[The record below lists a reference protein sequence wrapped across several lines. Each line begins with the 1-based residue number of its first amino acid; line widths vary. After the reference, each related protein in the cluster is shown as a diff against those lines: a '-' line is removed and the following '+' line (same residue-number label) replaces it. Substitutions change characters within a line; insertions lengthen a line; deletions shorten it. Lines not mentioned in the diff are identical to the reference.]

1 MRKAIREF
9 LQQVTTPPCKMSADE
24 IDGHLW
30 ALMSIYEESGRA
42 ADERARILRADALD
56 LLDVYC
62 SERQAIDPADPAKRE
77 ENARHRG
84 AMIDT
89 QTILTG
95 LIVEAERLGVRL
107 SEAELQRY
115 KGVEFGA
122 AEFPDFVA
130 SIYSSGAEPQR
141 QGRALQQQSE
151 AQPLPDSLN
160 TETARKVFGRAIA
173 KGWMNREASG
183 YKWLDIDG
191 KGTSSGHLAR
201 LAYLCGKVYG
211 YQYVKQYIGG
221 GNVGNRVPY
230 KALEALFNVTRLDR
244 ALQQVYSA
252 KQPQRWRQ
260 KIDSLFDDEQAP
272 C

>member
-9 LQQVTTPPCKMSADE
+9 LRQVTTPPCKMSADE

-62 SERQAIDPADPAKRE
+62 SERQAIAPADPAKRE
-77 ENARHRG
+77 ENAQHRG

-115 KGVEFGA
+115 KGVEFGVM
-122 AEFPDFVA
+122 EFPDFVA

-141 QGRALQQQSE
+141 EGQALQPQRGELS
-151 AQPLPDSLN
+151 LPDSLN
-160 TETARKVFGRAIA
+160 TETARKMFGRAIA
-173 KGWMNREASG
+173 KGWMSREASG
-183 YKWLDIDG
+183 YKWQGIDG
-191 KGTSSGHLAR
+191 NGGWGSKAQ
-201 LAYLCGKVYG
+201 LAYFCGKVCG
-211 YQYVKQYIGG
+211 YKYTANR
-221 GNVGNRVPY
+221 GNVGGRVPY
-230 KALEALFNVTRLDR
+230 EDLQALFDVTRLDQ
-244 ALQQVYSA
+244 ALPQVHTA
-252 KQPQRWRQ
+252 KNPQRWRQ
-260 KIDSLFDDEQAP
+260 TIDSLFDEEQAP

>member
-9 LQQVTTPPCKMSADE
+9 LRQVTTPPCKMSADE

-62 SERQAIDPADPAKRE
+62 SERRAIDPTDPAKRE

-84 AMIDT
+84 AMIVT

-107 SEAELQRY
+107 PEAELQRY
-115 KGVEFGA
+115 KGVEFGVM
-122 AEFPDFVA
+122 EFPDFVA
-130 SIYSSGAEPQR
+130 SIYSSGAEPQQ
-141 QGRALQQQSE
+141 QGQALQHQSE
-151 AQPLPDSLN
+151 ALPLPESLN
-160 TETARKVFGRAIA
+160 TETAHKVFGRAIVR
-173 KGWMNREASG
+173 GWMSKTASG
-183 YKWLDIDG
+183 YKWQGIDG
-191 KGTSSGHLAR
+191 KGGRGSKAQ

-211 YQYVKQYIGG
+211 YSHTTNS
-221 GNVGNRVPY
+221 GNVGGRVP
-230 KALEALFNVTRLDR
+230 LEALQTLFDVTRLDR
-244 ALQQVYSA
+244 ALLQVYET
-252 KQPQRWRQ
+252 KNGRPQRWRQ
-260 KIDSLFDDEQAP
+260 TIDSLFD
-272 C
+272 

>member
-77 ENARHRG
+77 ENAWHRG

-89 QTILTG
+89 QIILTG

-130 SIYSSGAEPQR
+130 SIYRSGAEFQR
-141 QGRALQQQSE
+141 QGQALQHQSE
-151 AQPLPDSLN
+151 ALPLPDSLN

-173 KGWMNREASG
+173 KGWMSREASG
-183 YKWLDIDG
+183 YKWQGIDS
-191 KGTSSGHLAR
+191 KATKAQ

-211 YQYVKQYIGG
+211 YQYGKQYVGG
-221 GNVGNRVPY
+221 ANVGDSVPY
-230 KALEALFNVTRLDR
+230 EALQALFNVTRLDR
-244 ALQQVYSA
+244 ALQQVYEA
-252 KQPQRWRQ
+252 KKAQRWRQ
-260 KIDSLFDDEQAP
+260 TIDSLFDDEQAP